1 VQLLGRG
8 LVRFDMRIPG
18 KFIVRVSKEPG
29 STVPDLEAL
38 KPQQAV
44 PVDGVKTI

>member
-1 VQLLGRG
+1 
-8 LVRFDMRIPG
+8 MRIPG

-29 STVPDLEAL
+29 SVVPDVEAQ
-38 KPQQAV
+38 PQPGSV